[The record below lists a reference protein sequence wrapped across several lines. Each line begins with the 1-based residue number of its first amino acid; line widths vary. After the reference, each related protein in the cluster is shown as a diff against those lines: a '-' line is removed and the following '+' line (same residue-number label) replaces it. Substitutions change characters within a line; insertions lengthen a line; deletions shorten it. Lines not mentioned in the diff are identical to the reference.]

1 MMMKTQAEA
10 QKQASN
16 ILVERAAREALRGQD
31 PALPDL
37 LIDGLPFTPALWN
50 IVVEPLVP
58 RTHSDGGIEVV
69 DLSAEAEG
77 YSITVG
83 RVLRAGP
90 ESMKGKTAAGID
102 LSNFTDEIHTRE
114 QLIGKH
120 VIYKHHVGQKLTL
133 RKTGQEVKAMAIT
146 DLLGVTE
153 DPHAWKFYI

>member
-1 MMMKTQAEA
+1 MRTAPA
-10 QKQASN
+10 TNS
-16 ILVERAAREALRGQD
+16 LVERAARDALRAED
-31 PALPDL
+31 PAMPDL
-37 LIDGLPFTPALWN
+37 LLDGIPFTPALWN

-58 RTHSDGGIEVV
+58 RTTSDGGIEVV
-69 DLSAEAEG
+69 DISQEAES
-77 YSITVG
+77 YSVTVG

-114 QLIGKH
+114 ELIGKH
-120 VIYKHHVGQKLTL
+120 VVYKHHVGQKLTL